1 MYSSTC
7 SGRPH
12 AHHQELNNCS
22 SSLWFY
28 RWSVVVAVLLVVVG
42 PVVNWPDHD
51 QQHCYH
57 HAPTV
62 KPEASTAVVELL
74 MMGVRTPETC

>member
-1 MYSSTC
+1 M
-7 SGRPH
+7 GHLH

-28 RWSVVVAVLLVVVG
+28 RWSVVVTVLLVVVG
-42 PVVNWPDHD
+42 LDIWPGHN

-62 KPEASTAVVELL
+62 KSEAATAVVELL
-74 MMGVRTPETC
+74 MMSVRTPETC

>member
-7 SGRPH
+7 FGHSH

-28 RWSVVVAVLLVVVG
+28 RWSVEVAVLLVVVG
-42 PVVNWPDHD
+42 PVVL
-51 QQHCYH
+51 
-57 HAPTV
+57 
-62 KPEASTAVVELL
+62 EELL
-74 MMGVRTPETC
+74 HLVGWFILIVWWCTDLQNLKLHLTFIWS